1 MNRVYSEHERQKIAE
16 REYKAYGPNQLVK
29 VKSDAGKYIE
39 VGTVRQVVTDKTGL
53 KAYIVESPDKKTVSV
68 LYRGS
73 EGPGKKGSKAERK
86 QETSAEEESILC
98 YTISQLEN
106 LIYL

>member
-73 EGPGKKGSKAERK
+73 EGSGKKGSKADWLDNDLPMAKNYCDR
-86 QETSAEEESILC
+86 A
-98 YTISQLEN
+98 
-106 LIYL
+106 